1 TVTPRPT
8 PTPVTSPIKS
18 TLAGDV
24 TFFYGDWETAI
35 SEYQQTLESSPSPQ
49 EKSAALLG
57 LGKTYYQLQNYPE
70 ALDNLRTLLSSYSD
84 SSTVAEA
91 QFVLAQTYTALNRHL
106 EAASA
111 YEAYLSYNLGII
123 DAYIQEQ
130 RGDAYTAAGKYLIAI
145 EAYQAAIAADSL
157 QDNVNLRL
165 KMGQAYFA
173 LEDYPTSIV
182 LYEEAYAETNNDYLK
197 ASADYLLGLAFTALE
212 RPIQAQAAYRDAV
225 ENYPLSYDAY
235 LSLVELIEAGCH
247 VSELDRGLVD
257 YFAGQYGLASEAFDR
272 YISQVKTGEI
282 TEGDPATAYY
292 YKGFA
297 LRAQGDAEGAL
308 WAWDKVIENYPEH
321 AYWDNAWEYKAYTQ
335 WAYLNR
341 YSHAVQTL
349 TGFVDKRPYHERAAE
364 FLFDAARVEEL
375 TKDYDAAISLWNHI
389 ISEYPTSD
397 YANNAL
403 FLIGITHYRVEAYQQ
418 ATGVFTRYVAAAQTP
433 EELAR
438 AYFWLGKAHHSAG
451 ENLSAQ
457 SAWENAVNI
466 DLTGYYSE
474 RAIDLLQGREA
485 FISPLDYDLSYDVE
499 AKRQEAEDWMRS
511 AFAIPPATNLS
522 GLGMLAEDARL
533 IRGTEFWNLGL
544 YDKARLEFENL
555 RNEVSYDPISSY
567 RLANY
572 LSELGLYRPAIFAA
586 RQVLNAA
593 NMDDAATMNAP
604 LYFNY
609 IRFGSYYR
617 DLIIPVAQKYG
628 FHPLFLFSVV
638 RQESLFEG
646 FVRSSAGARG
656 LMQIM
661 PSTGE
666 DLARKAGWPPNYTAE
681 DLYRPKVSVNLGTA
695 YLDSQR
701 RYFEGDIYAALAAY
715 NAGAGNALTWSEV
728 SNDDPDLFLETIRFS
743 ETRRYIKGIK
753 EIFAIY
759 RRLYGRE
766 Q

>member
-1 TVTPRPT
+1 M
-8 PTPVTSPIKS
+8 
-18 TLAGDV
+18 

-257 YFAGQYGLASEAFDR
+257 YFVGQYGLASEAFDR

-403 FLIGITHYRVEAYQQ
+403 F
-418 ATGVFTRYVAAAQTP
+418 
-433 EELAR
+433 
-438 AYFWLGKAHHSAG
+438 
-451 ENLSAQ
+451 
-457 SAWENAVNI
+457 
-466 DLTGYYSE
+466 
-474 RAIDLLQGREA
+474 
-485 FISPLDYDLSYDVE
+485 
-499 AKRQEAEDWMRS
+499 
-511 AFAIPPATNLS
+511 
-522 GLGMLAEDARL
+522 
-533 IRGTEFWNLGL
+533 
-544 YDKARLEFENL
+544 
-555 RNEVSYDPISSY
+555 
-567 RLANY
+567 
-572 LSELGLYRPAIFAA
+572 
-586 RQVLNAA
+586 
-593 NMDDAATMNAP
+593 
-604 LYFNY
+604 
-609 IRFGSYYR
+609 
-617 DLIIPVAQKYG
+617 
-628 FHPLFLFSVV
+628 
-638 RQESLFEG
+638 
-646 FVRSSAGARG
+646 
-656 LMQIM
+656 
-661 PSTGE
+661 
-666 DLARKAGWPPNYTAE
+666 
-681 DLYRPKVSVNLGTA
+681 
-695 YLDSQR
+695 
-701 RYFEGDIYAALAAY
+701 
-715 NAGAGNALTWSEV
+715 
-728 SNDDPDLFLETIRFS
+728 
-743 ETRRYIKGIK
+743 
-753 EIFAIY
+753 
-759 RRLYGRE
+759 
-766 Q
+766 